1 MPTFI
6 SHMLANHFILKLV
19 LAPLIILTAT
29 LVSRRWGEIIGGL
42 MVGLPLTSAPVS
54 IFFAIE
60 QGQQFAANA
69 AHAAMLG
76 LIPVAAFG
84 IGYVL
89 VSRRFGLAFTAAS
102 SIALYLITVWAV
114 SYITPG
120 IWVSV
125 LLVMAALSLAQFIIG
140 RPRSNPQ
147 SFPSPWWDL
156 PLRMIIAT
164 AMLVLFTTAASFLGP
179 KWSGLLSP
187 FPIFTFVM
195 ASFTFHLGGPDSA
208 WRFVRGLLT
217 GLFGYL
223 VFFLV
228 VSLLVQQASLAVV
241 YTLATAAAL
250 GLNAVSLVRQV
261 SKGRTIQGAGV
272 NTGHGAEK

>member
-1 MPTFI
+1 MPTI
-6 SHMLANHFILKLV
+6 LSQMLANHFVLKLV
-19 LAPLIILTAT
+19 LAPLIIFTAT

-60 QGQQFAANA
+60 QGKPFAANA

-76 LIPVAAFG
+76 LVPVAAFG

-89 VSRRFGLAFTAAS
+89 ASRRFGLALTATS
-102 SIALYLITVWAV
+102 SIVFYLVTVWAV
-114 SYITPG
+114 SFITPG
-120 IWVSV
+120 LWIIVP
-125 LLVMAALSLAQFIIG
+125 LALAALGLAQLIIG
-140 RPRSNPQ
+140 RPRTQPR

-156 PLRMIIAT
+156 PLRMFIAT
-164 AMLVLFTTAASFLGP
+164 AILIAITTAASFLGP

-195 ASFTFHLGGPDSA
+195 ASFTFHLGGSDSA

-217 GLFGYL
+217 GLLGYL

-228 VSLLVQQASLAVV
+228 VSLLVKQASLVV
-241 YTLATAAAL
+241 AYSLATLAAL
-250 GLNAVSLVRQV
+250 GLNSVSLIRQV
-261 SKGRTIQGAGV
+261 SKGRTI
-272 NTGHGAEK
+272 